1 MPPPFQGTR
10 TEEELTASWTGW
22 DRKGWW
28 QGPRSSFGDELLL
41 SQARERL
48 ATAPGIQC
56 SRSWVAFE
64 RRNKKIKRLTTVS
77 GPYRAGSRSSDSPGC
92 SSVRRTTRERRAYA
106 TSDCE
111 DNRDRCRHRPRGG
124 ERGPC

>member
-22 DRKGWW
+22 DRKGWR

-64 RRNKKIKRLTTVS
+64 RRNKKIPVLDWCLPEGPQRRPVRWVTVPRPDSKEIS
-77 GPYRAGSRSSDSPGC
+77 G
-92 SSVRRTTRERRAYA
+92 A
-106 TSDCE
+106 TSF
-111 DNRDRCRHRPRGG
+111 GWLSAA
-124 ERGPC
+124 